1 MPQFVVHSVPG
12 SPYGRAVLATLIEKG
27 ADFRFAAV
35 APMAM
40 KAPEHMA
47 RHPFGRVP
55 VIEHGDFRLF
65 ETQAIVRYIDRAFG
79 GPALTPADPK
89 AAGLMDQAMNI
100 CDWYFFQG
108 VNSTIGFQ
116 RVVGPRVM
124 GSTPDMEIIKAAM
137 PRARQVFAVLDSLLA
152 GRPYFAGDQIS
163 LADLMLAAQIDFF
176 VDIPEWAELGAPQA
190 NVSSWIARMNAR
202 PSMKGTT
209 WDAVTAMANTPR
221 A

>member
-1 MPQFVVHSVPG
+1 MPEFVVHSVPG

-27 ADFRFAAV
+27 ADFRFAGV
-35 APMAM
+35 SPMAM
-40 KAPEHMA
+40 KSPEHMA

-55 VIEHGDFRLF
+55 VIEHGEYRLF
-65 ETQAIVRYIDRAFG
+65 ETQAIVRYIDRAFR
-79 GPALTPADPK
+79 GPALTPTDPK

-163 LADLMLAAQIDFF
+163 LADLMLASQIDFF

-190 NVSSWIARMNAR
+190 NVCAWIARMNAR
-202 PSMKGTT
+202 PSMKSTT
-209 WDAVTAMANTPR
+209 WDAVTAMA
-221 A
+221 